1 MGRMESQVQQAH
13 LLGFSGLTT
22 DYKVFSQSASE
33 GSVRAKVL
41 LLMTCFFF
49 FFSTAVFRYV
59 SSVRFKLKRTYSR
72 VSVFV

>member
-49 FFSTAVFRYV
+49 FFFQQLY
-59 SSVRFKLKRTYSR
+59 SVTSLLSDLN
-72 VSVFV
+72 